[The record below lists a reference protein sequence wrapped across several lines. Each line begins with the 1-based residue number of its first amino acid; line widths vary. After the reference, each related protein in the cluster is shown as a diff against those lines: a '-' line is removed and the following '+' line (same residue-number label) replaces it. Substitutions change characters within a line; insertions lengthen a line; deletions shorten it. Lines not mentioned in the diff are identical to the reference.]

1 MTLKAMLGD
10 DLRRLDRANHNPY
23 EYAFECLTLE
33 EQGKALL
40 AYSIMH
46 NEGFYEGLH
55 EAIVH
60 DYPTDAET
68 AAYNWMQEVEER
80 YLMQEWANSR

>member
-1 MTLKAMLGD
+1 MTLKAMLED
-10 DLRRLDRANHNPY
+10 DLSRLERANHNPY
-23 EYAFECLTLE
+23 ENAFECLPLE

-46 NEGFYEGLH
+46 NEGFYEALH

-68 AAYNWMQEVEER
+68 ATYNWMQEVEER
-80 YLMQEWANSR
+80 YLMQEWWAAI